1 MENKELEH
9 ELKKA
14 GEHPKNKEEPK
25 TQVVKEEGKGEP
37 KHGTKGGDEASAHA
51 NGAHHKTH
59 ETHETQK
66 IKENREKEKA
76 RRKEEYDRLK
86 KGEKKD
92 PTNK

>member
-37 KHGTKGGDEASAHA
+37 KHDTHGGDEASAHA

-59 ETHETQK
+59 EKHEGHEAHEGHEHEGHDARK
-66 IKENREKEKA
+66 IKENGEKERA
-76 RRKEEYDRLK
+76 HRKDE
-86 KGEKKD
+86 
-92 PTNK
+92 